1 MYKVCDG
8 VNEGCCQ
15 FHSRVV
21 LALGKAQHALI
32 QVCVWVC
39 VSVFIFF
46 VFLNL
51 NCLNVITEQ
60 QSVHAAFLY
69 GYQSL
74 TLNLISNSNHLPSM
88 MTGPLPKSPCIILTC
103 FSPLHLYN

>member
-39 VSVFIFF
+39 VSVFIF
-46 VFLNL
+46 LG
-51 NCLNVITEQ
+51 
-60 QSVHAAFLY
+60 S
-69 GYQSL
+69 
-74 TLNLISNSNHLPSM
+74 
-88 MTGPLPKSPCIILTC
+88 
-103 FSPLHLYN
+103 

>member
-1 MYKVCDG
+1 MLSVSQQGCTCSWESSACFDPGMCVGLCVCL
-8 VNEGCCQ
+8 
-15 FHSRVV
+15 H
-21 LALGKAQHALI
+21 
-32 QVCVWVC
+32 
-39 VSVFIFF
+39 FF

-60 QSVHAAFLY
+60 QSVRAAYLY